1 MLTSRL
7 VGLARLHRLGPDPA
21 VDERAIGLAFTA
33 RFVDELT
40 SGAWLVLAPVFRRVF
55 GLSLVQVGLLSQVL
69 AWVAL
74 LVEPVTASLIDV
86 VSRRRLMAFGATAIT
101 GSMLISGTS
110 PSYGALL
117 IGAALFG
124 MGSGPLAHTAD
135 VVVVQSFPRAPERAF
150 TRATFLDTTGAMLG
164 PALVAG
170 AASFGVSWRIVLVG
184 LGAVVALYAVAVART
199 QFPPPAERSAPGPGV
214 LAGAVSAMRQALTR
228 PAVRQA
234 VLVLLC
240 FEVFEAAFVLKY
252 IWLHEAVG
260 LSEASVA
267 VWGAAEQLVDLVALV
282 ILDRWLR
289 SIPGQR
295 LLRAAAVALI
305 ALPAVWVL
313 APGIWGRILVG
324 IPLAFAYA
332 LVWPLAKSRS
342 LVAAPGLAGAV
353 QAITTLFPLL
363 PMALIEGWLAQ
374 AIGMG
379 PAMALTAAA
388 GAAGML
394 VVSRGGQR

>member
-7 VGLARLHRLGPDPA
+7 VGLIRLRRLDPDPA
-21 VDERAIGLAFTA
+21 VVERAIGLAFTA

-40 SGAWLVLAPVFRRVF
+40 SGAWLVLAPVFRRAF
-55 GLSLVQVGLLSQVL
+55 GLSLVQVGLLAQVL
-69 AWVAL
+69 NWVAL
-74 LVEPVTASLIDV
+74 VVEPVTASLIDV
-86 VSRRRLMAFGATAIT
+86 ASRRRLMAFGATAIAA
-101 GSMLISGTS
+101 SMLVCGTS
-110 PSYGALL
+110 LSYGALL
-117 IGAALFG
+117 AGAAIFG

-170 AASFGVSWRIVLVG
+170 AAALGLSWRVVLIG
-184 LGAVVALYAVAVART
+184 LGVAIVPYALAVSGTPYPA
-199 QFPPPAERSAPGPGV
+199 PPGRPVDGV
-214 LAGAVSAMRQALTR
+214 GFVRAAVSAMRQALDR

-252 IWLHEAVG
+252 VWLHEAVG
-260 LSEASVA
+260 LREAAVA
-267 VWGAAEQLVDLVALV
+267 LWASAEQVVDLVALAV
-282 ILDRWLR
+282 LDRWLR
-289 SIPGQR
+289 SVDGHR
-295 LLRAAAVALI
+295 LLRAAAVALVT
-305 ALPAVWVL
+305 LPTLFVL
-313 APGIWGRILVG
+313 APGVWGRIAVG
-324 IPLAFAYA
+324 IPLTFAYA
-332 LVWPLAKSRS
+332 MVWPIAKSRS
-342 LVAAPGLAGAV
+342 LVAAPELAGAI
-353 QAITTLFPLL
+353 QAITTLFPLV
-363 PMALIEGWLAQ
+363 PMALLEAWLAQ

-394 VVSRGGQR
+394 AASRGTKR